1 MTGWCSCGEVWTNHL
16 RRGPEGDLRFSIVS
30 TLAGCARSLSAR
42 GYFPH
47 GLIDT
52 FAGAVHLVHK
62 QPTPNDAVILDA
74 EDRHPP
80 ASPAVSRRRGFPAS
94 TTPAKWRPPPAPS
107 APARHGSPARHQKR
121 PPACSLPLKARSRMM
136 KPSPAWDAISR
147 GACPEFAIISKRH
160 SCLLEQRMQNSGKRA
175 GRHSLVRHAASRD

>member
-1 MTGWCSCGEVWTNHL
+1 MDQSFT
-16 RRGPEGDLRFSIVS
+16 RGPEGDLRFSIVS

-121 PPACSLPLKARSRMM
+121 PPVPAHLLAPAEGPLQDDEALTGLGCHISWSLPR
-136 KPSPAWDAISR
+136 I
-147 GACPEFAIISKRH
+147 CNH
-160 SCLLEQRMQNSGKRA
+160 QQT
-175 GRHSLVRHAASRD
+175 SLVPARTKDAKFREARRPTQPRAARGFS

>member
-80 ASPAVSRRRGFPAS
+80 RISSRVPSTRVPCQYHSCQVASSPCAERTSSARKSGTPSKTAASLLAPAEGPLQDDEALTGLGCHISWSLPRICNHQQTSLVPARTKDAEFREARRPTQPRAARGFS
-94 TTPAKWRPPPAPS
+94 
-107 APARHGSPARHQKR
+107 
-121 PPACSLPLKARSRMM
+121 
-136 KPSPAWDAISR
+136 
-147 GACPEFAIISKRH
+147 
-160 SCLLEQRMQNSGKRA
+160 
-175 GRHSLVRHAASRD
+175 